1 MAGIILPEVDHNN
14 PFNVSP
20 HGLRPGGS
28 TAHGPTSP
36 RKESTVNPS
45 SPRRT
50 SQTPRRKSSAAQIEL
65 PTASEAEIRAL
76 AKVFHARLGTLPIDD
91 RNSAGKFLSWLDLF
105 NHMDLDGSGG
115 VDFAEFEWMIRKELG
130 VHVSSLPNETLR
142 ALWNAL
148 DLDRSGAIS
157 FGEFGHFMRYCAKG
171 TPAPRARAT
180 RRTAARHAHALTCA
194 LALAWVHRRGRGLL
208 PVGRHQTWPVGPAH
222 GGRAVG
228 PQRELRAAVGRDDAL

>member
-1 MAGIILPEVDHNN
+1 M
-14 PFNVSP
+14 
-20 HGLRPGGS
+20 
-28 TAHGPTSP
+28 
-36 RKESTVNPS
+36 
-45 SPRRT
+45 
-50 SQTPRRKSSAAQIEL
+50 

-157 FGEFGHFMRYCAKG
+157 FGEFGHFMRYCAKEDEG
-171 TPAPRARAT
+171 SSPSAVIKLGQSGRRMAGAQSDRKGSYVLPSGVTMLSESDSEALEGVDNPHVRFLLFQKSVSHLPALAPAPSKGSASPPRRPSNTSPSTRASRAP
-180 RRTAARHAHALTCA
+180 RQSPAGATAAVANHSPR
-194 LALAWVHRRGRGLL
+194 
-208 PVGRHQTWPVGPAH
+208 VGRA
-222 GGRAVG
+222 
-228 PQRELRAAVGRDDAL
+228 